1 MSVFP
6 VMEAQQFTRPKPPK
20 LKVKSNKKPDYH
32 KPDGP
37 LIVGGIPPAIMPADA
52 PQVPNPYGYDP
63 LASVTPLGHKQL
75 PSAYR
80 RTPDVSA
87 SLLYNTQSYLISI
100 R

>member
-1 MSVFP
+1 MLIFLVT
-6 VMEAQQFTRPKPPK
+6 ETQQFTRPKPPK
-20 LKVKSNKKPDYH
+20 SKVKSNKKPDYH

-52 PQVPNPYGYDP
+52 PQAPNPYGYDP

-87 SLLYNTQSYLISI
+87 SHFCKIIDFN
-100 R
+100 